1 MKLRHIAL
9 GLLSALVVL
18 GLITLIAG
26 YGFVRRSLP
35 ELSGEAQV
43 SGLGARLEIVRD
55 VHAIPHIYASSIADA
70 YFGLGY
76 VHAQDRLWQLEQ
88 SRRVASGTLSE
99 VLGEHGLRMDRL
111 FRGLGILQASEANLA
126 SLDDDTRGALE
137 AYARGINA
145 WLAADHPRPIELS
158 ALGIT
163 PAPWTPTDSLGYV
176 RLMAWQ
182 LAGNYGDELARVEL
196 ASVLTPTE
204 AEAFLPPYSGYD
216 AVPLARLLGEYSE
229 LDVPLARRA
238 PLGALEPRQHEP
250 KQHEPTRSLLASFAA
265 AAREL
270 RTLAPARLGEA
281 VGSNNWLVD
290 GSRSASGKPLLANDP
305 HLALMAPSQWYLA
318 HLEAP
323 GLSVIGGTLP
333 GLAGVILGRNARVAW
348 AFTNTGPDAQD
359 LYLERLA
366 PDDAQHYLTPD
377 GPAPFKVRREIIRVK
392 GASDVVLD
400 VRETRHGPVLSDVSP
415 QASALLPPGYVL
427 ALAWTAL
434 AAGDQSAAFPLRA
447 ARAQSAA
454 ELRAA
459 ARSYHAATQNIV
471 FADVDGAVGFVAAG
485 RIPKRRADNELRG
498 FVPAPGWLARFDW
511 DGYLPFEELPQLDA
525 APDGR
530 IVTANQRITPP
541 GYPHFIG
548 DDWGPPYRADRITQL
563 LGATPKHTLESFAAI
578 QADVYSTI
586 AERVLEPLIARL
598 PAELGAAESEAVE
611 ALRGWDRIMRAEQR
625 EPLLFAA
632 WLRELGRAVYADDLG
647 ALFDDGWSERPELM
661 RQVLL
666 DERGQARWCDDRR
679 TPAAETCAF
688 VASQSLSAALSYL
701 ERRFGADRARWT
713 WGEAHPA
720 IAQNRLLGSVP
731 GLAAFANLS
740 TPRAGDS
747 SCVDVAS
754 YWVDEDDSAFES
766 VWGPGYRALYDLSN
780 LDASRAVI
788 NTGESGHMLSPHYR
802 DLHPLWARGGY
813 VSLTTDRSAIE
824 RGGVGTIVLTP
835 P

>member
-9 GLLSALVVL
+9 GILSALVVL
-18 GLITLIAG
+18 VLITLIVA
-26 YGFVRRSLP
+26 YGFARRSLP
-35 ELSGEAQV
+35 ELAGEAQV
-43 SGLGARLEIVRD
+43 NGINAPLEIVRD
-55 VHAIPHIYASSIADA
+55 AHAIPHIFAASIPDA

-99 VLGEHGLRMDRL
+99 VLGERGLKMDRL
-111 FRGLGILQASEANLA
+111 FRGLGILRASQANLQ
-126 SLDDDTRGALE
+126 SLDDDTRSVLE
-137 AYARGINA
+137 AYSRGINA
-145 WLAADHPRPIELS
+145 WLASDPPLPIELS
-158 ALGIT
+158 ALGIS
-163 PAPWTPTDSLGYV
+163 PAPWTPADTLGYV

-182 LAGNYGDELARVEL
+182 LAGNYGDELARIEL
-196 ASVLTPTE
+196 ASVLSPE
-204 AEAFLPPYSGYD
+204 QAEAFLPPYPGYD
-216 AVPLARLLGEYSE
+216 PVPLARLLAVYSE

-238 PLGALEPRQHEP
+238 PLGVLDSAQHEP
-250 KQHEPTRSLLASFAA
+250 HRSVLASFAA
-265 AAREL
+265 AREL
-270 RTLAPARLGEA
+270 RSLAPTRVGEA
-281 VGSNNWLVD
+281 VGSNNWVVD

-333 GLAGVILGRNARVAW
+333 GLAGVILGRTQRVAW

-359 LYLERLA
+359 LYLERIA
-366 PDDAQHYLTPD
+366 PGDGTRYITPD
-377 GPAPFKVRREIIRVK
+377 GPVAFSTRREIIRVK
-392 GASDVVLD
+392 GEDDVVLE
-400 VRETRHGPVLSDVSP
+400 VRETRHGPVISDVSP

-427 ALAWTAL
+427 SLAWTAL
-434 AAGDQSAAFPLRA
+434 SANDQSAAFPLRA
-447 ARAQSAA
+447 AKARNAA
-454 ELRAA
+454 ELREA
-459 ARSYHAATQNIV
+459 ARSYEAATQNIV

-485 RIPKRRADNELRG
+485 RIPKRRADNELQG
-498 FVPAPGWLARFDW
+498 LVPAPGWLARFDW
-511 DGYLPFEELPQLDA
+511 NGFLPFEELPQLAA

-548 DDWGPPYRADRITQL
+548 NDWGPPYRADRIATL
-563 LGATPKHTLESFAAI
+563 LDATPKHTLDSFAAI

-586 AERVLEPLIARL
+586 AERVLEPLLASL
-598 PAELGAAESEAVE
+598 PAELGSAEREAVA
-611 ALRGWDRIMRAEQR
+611 ALRGWDRTMRAEQR

-632 WLRELGRAVYADDLG
+632 WLRELGRAVYADELG
-647 ALFDDGWSERPELM
+647 ELFEDEWSERPELM
-661 RQVLL
+661 RQVLT

-679 TPAAETCAF
+679 TPAAETC
-688 VASQSLSAALSYL
+688 SLVSSRALTAALAYL
-701 ERRFGADRARWT
+701 EQRFGADRSRWT
-713 WGEAHPA
+713 WGEAHQA
-720 IAQNRLLGSVP
+720 VAENRLLGAVP
-731 GLAAFANLS
+731 GIAGFANLS
-740 TPRAGDS
+740 APRGGDGS
-747 SCVDVAS
+747 SVNVAS

-788 NTGESGHMLSPHYR
+788 NTGESGHVLSAYYR
-802 DLHPLWARGGY
+802 DLHPLWARGAY
-813 VSLTTDRSAIE
+813 VSLTMERSAIE